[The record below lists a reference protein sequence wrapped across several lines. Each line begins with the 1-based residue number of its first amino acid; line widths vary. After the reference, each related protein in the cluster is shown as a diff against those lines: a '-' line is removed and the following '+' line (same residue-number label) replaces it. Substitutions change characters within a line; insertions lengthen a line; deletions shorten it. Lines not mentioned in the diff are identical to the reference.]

1 MDNLLLSFNVVLPLF
16 LCIVL
21 GYFLR
26 RIGMLEPVTLK
37 SLNKLGFKVF
47 LPIYLFNTIYT
58 TDIGAAFNPTLIAV
72 GIGGTLLIYALMM
85 LVIPRIEKEN
95 PRRGVMIQ
103 GIFRSNFALY
113 GLPVALSLCGEA
125 NIGPTSLLIAVMVP
139 VYNILAVIT
148 LETFRGGK
156 PNLRKML
163 RGVLTNPLIISSL
176 LGIVA
181 NLIRL
186 PIPTAVQKGLT
197 DLGRVATPL
206 ALVTLGGEFMFRS
219 VSAFRRQLFIVL
231 TGKLILGPLLMVA
244 VGAALGFRNELLV
257 PLLVM
262 FGAPTAVSSFTMAQ
276 QMDGDSELA
285 ASVVVFT
292 TVLSILTIFLW
303 IFVLK
308 QLGFI

>member
-1 MDNLLLSFNVVLPLF
+1 MENLLLSFNVVLPLF

-26 RIGMLEPVTLK
+26 RIGMLDPAALK
-37 SLNKLGFKVF
+37 CLNKLGFKVF
-47 LPIYLFNTIYT
+47 LPIYLFNTIYA
-58 TDIGAAFNPTLIAV
+58 TDISAAFNPRLIATGV
-72 GIGGTLLIYALMM
+72 GGLLLIYAILM
-85 LVIPRIEKEN
+85 LLIPRIEKEN

-125 NIGPTSLLIAVMVP
+125 NIGPTSLMIAIMVP

-156 PNLRKML
+156 PNPRKML
-163 RGVLTNPLIISSL
+163 RGVITNPLIISSM
-176 LGIVA
+176 LGVIA
-181 NLIRL
+181 NLIQL
-186 PIPTAVQKGLT
+186 PVPTAVQKGLT

-219 VSAFRRQLFIVL
+219 VSAFRRQLSIVVI
-231 TGKLILGPLLMVA
+231 GKLILGALAMVA
-244 VGAALGFRNELLV
+244 VGVMMGFRNEMLV
-257 PLLVM
+257 PLLIM

-292 TVLSILTIFLW
+292 TALSILTIFLW
-303 IFVLK
+303 VFVLK
-308 QLGFI
+308 QFGLI